1 MDRRKLRVLLR
12 HKSAM
17 AGLFILMLFVLLACT
32 VDLIS
37 PHDPLEMSSAAKEQG
52 PSATYWFGTDNS
64 GRDIFTRI
72 WIGARVSLLI
82 GIGCVLVSMGIGIPM
97 GAIAGYAGGKT
108 DMVLSRIVDL
118 MLAFPSILLA
128 ICIAAAM
135 GTGINTVIIAV
146 GVVGIP
152 QFARQVRASVLQLR
166 EQEFVLASH
175 SLGASHARVLFS
187 GILPN
192 ALGPI
197 IVLATLGVGTSIL
210 TAAGLSFLGLGVE
223 PGTPEWGAMLHDGY
237 NYWRRS
243 LSLAL
248 FSGLAISISVMAF
261 NLFGDGLRDA
271 LDPRSRESR

>member
-17 AGLFILMLFVLLACT
+17 AGLLLLLLFVLLAGT
-32 VDLIS
+32 IDLVS
-37 PHDPLEMSSAAKEQG
+37 PHDAREMSAAEKEQG
-52 PSATYWFGTDNS
+52 PSSEHWCGTDNS
-64 GRDIFTRI
+64 GRDIFTRL
-72 WIGARVSLLI
+72 WIGARISLLI
-82 GIGCVLVSMGIGIPM
+82 GVGCVLVSMAVGIPM

-108 DMVLSRIVDL
+108 DMCLSRIVDL

-146 GVVGIP
+146 GIVGIP

-175 SLGASHARVLFS
+175 SLGASHARVLFA

-243 LSLAL
+243 ISLAL
-248 FSGLAISISVMAF
+248 FSGLAITATVLAF

-271 LDPRSRESR
+271 LYPRSRETR

>member
-1 MDRRKLRVLLR
+1 
-12 HKSAM
+12 M
-17 AGLFILMLFVLLACT
+17 AGLVVLTIFLMLAGT
-32 VDLIS
+32 IDLIS
-37 PHDPLEMSSAAKEQG
+37 TPEALKFGGAETEQN
-52 PSATYWFGTDNS
+52 PSAEHWFGTDNS

-72 WIGARVSLLI
+72 WVGARVSLLI
-82 GIGCVLVSMGIGIPM
+82 GIGCVLVSMAIGIPM
-97 GAIAGYAGGKT
+97 GAVAGYAGGKT
-108 DMVLSRIVDL
+108 DMLLSRIVDL

-128 ICIAAAM
+128 ICIAATM
-135 GTGINTVIIAV
+135 GQGIMTVIIAV

-166 EQEFVLASH
+166 EQEFVV
-175 SLGASHARVLFS
+175 ASHALGANHFRVLFK

-197 IVLATLGVGTSIL
+197 IVLATLGIGTSIL

-223 PGTPEWGAMLHDGY
+223 TGTQEWGAMLRDGY
-237 NYWRRS
+237 SYWRRS

-248 FSGLAISISVMAF
+248 FSGLAISVSVLAF